1 MLAAGPAPRGHH
13 IWEQQPRVH
22 GSRADVCVP
31 SLCLPAR
38 GPMANPGAR
47 IPESHRETASV
58 QLQKEYTWLLLLFFF
73 LGEGTGCDILGCDK
87 LGNSRGQTGTSP
99 GGFARP
105 SCLNPPLPA

>member
-31 SLCLPAR
+31 SPCIPAW

-47 IPESHRETASV
+47 ILKSRRETASV

-73 LGEGTGCDILGCDK
+73 WERGRAVTFLAVTSWKTAEARLGPP
-87 LGNSRGQTGTSP
+87 RGV
-99 GGFARP
+99 
-105 SCLNPPLPA
+105 LPAPAV